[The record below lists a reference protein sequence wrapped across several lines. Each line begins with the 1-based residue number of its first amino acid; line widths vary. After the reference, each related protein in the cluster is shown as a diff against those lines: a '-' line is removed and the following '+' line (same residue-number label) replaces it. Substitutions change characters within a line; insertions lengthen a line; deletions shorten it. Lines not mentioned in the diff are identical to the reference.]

1 MACADCINY
10 SSSLVRLY
18 EKMEIGVDNPLPL
31 SGSIE
36 LTLRCNVRCKHCYI
50 LYPGA
55 TDNEM
60 TTDQAKSVLK
70 KLSDGGVMFLLMTGG
85 EILARPDFKELY
97 LYAKRDLGMILTLY
111 TNATLV
117 NEDIID
123 FWKQYP
129 PRKIEV
135 TIYGHSEETYEDV
148 TGVKGSFKR
157 FRNGV
162 QLMKDAGL
170 PLALKTMV
178 LNSNHHEFEETRK
191 WVVDQGFEF
200 RYDMAV
206 HPKIDKNTDP
216 LRERLSPQEY
226 VNIELTDIQDN
237 LGNYGDIL
245 QNGLNIETNDDLF
258 FCGTGIRTAH
268 VDPQGMLHPCM
279 IWRENPYNLL
289 ENDLDEQW
297 RQHRHGIRDQ
307 KTSEVGC
314 NSCSNRGVCSRCP
327 AQSFLEM
334 GDPTKPIP
342 YHCEVSQERRKLLGE
357 PAPLSIEIV

>member
-1 MACADCINY
+1 MACGDCINH
-10 SSSLVRLY
+10 SNSLLKLY
-18 EKMEIGVDNPLPL
+18 EKMELGQDNPLPL

-60 TTDQAKSVLK
+60 TTDQAKAVMK
-70 KLSDGGVMFLLMTGG
+70 KMADGGVMFLLMTGG

-97 LYAKRDLGMILTLY
+97 LYAKRDLGMILTLF

-117 NEDIID
+117 DEDMIA
-123 FWKQYP
+123 FWREYP

-135 TIYGHSEETYEDV
+135 TIYGHTELTYEKV

-157 FRNGV
+157 FRTGV
-162 QLMKDAGL
+162 ALMRNAGL

-178 LNSNHHEFEETRK
+178 LKSNQHEFQDMRTWTIE
-191 WVVDQGFEF
+191 QGCEF

-206 HPKIDKNTDP
+206 HPKIDGNADP
-216 LRERLSPQEY
+216 IRERLDPQEF
-226 VNIELTDIQDN
+226 VQIEITDIEAN
-237 LGNYGDIL
+237 FANYGTLL
-245 QNGLNIETNDDLF
+245 QNGMNIETREDLF
-258 FCGTGIRTAH
+258 FCGAGIRTCH
-268 VDPQGMLHPCM
+268 VDPQGLLHPCM
-279 IWRENPYNLL
+279 IWRKNPYNLL
-289 ENDLDEQW
+289 ENELDDNW
-297 RQHRHGIRDQ
+297 RRHRHQLRDQ
-307 KTSEVGC
+307 KTAEIGC

-327 AQSFLEM
+327 AQSLLEM